1 MKSLDGGTWVDLFG
15 AVFII
20 RLLGPVF
27 HLPPMNGSEAGIW
40 MATISS
46 FAYSNNKGGPNGHA

>member
-20 RLLGPVF
+20 RLLAPLF
-27 HLPPMNGSEAGIW
+27 HLPAMNLAEAGVW
-40 MATISS
+40 GTTIAS
-46 FAYSNNKGGPNGHA
+46 FAYSNTGTPKQ